1 MESFLRKPFW
11 FFLFIKS
18 DSSPQPSPKE
28 RQKIGIPLLLA
39 LSGTLEKQTGLQKLV
54 MKSWKWLLKFVLL
67 QLNYNDFEMNST
79 IESNPLLD
87 RLPKHLKQF
96 IKPQDYSDYT
106 PINQA
111 VWRYVM
117 RKNVNYL
124 SKVAHSSY
132 LEGLK
137 KTGIEIDHIPSMYG
151 MNRIL
156 TEIGWAAVAVDGFIP
171 PNAFMEFQAYNVLVI
186 ASDIRQLEHIEYTPA
201 PDIIH
206 EGAGHAPIIANP
218 EYAEYLRRFGEI
230 GCKAISSHKDYE
242 MYEAIRLL
250 SILKEAEDTS
260 QADID
265 AAEKAV
271 EDLQNNMGELS
282 EMAQIRNLHWWTVE
296 YGLIGT
302 VDNPKI
308 YGAGLLSS
316 IGESAW
322 CMTDNVKKI
331 PYDLSAA
338 NQSFDIT
345 KLQPQLYVT
354 PDFAHLSMVLEEF
367 ANKMALRTGGLSGIN
382 KLIHSNALGTI
393 ELSTGIQISGVFT
406 NVIEEEGKPVY
417 IQTTGKT
424 ALSYREKELVG
435 HGTSKHPEGFG
446 SPIGKLKGINL
457 AIEDMSPRDLSAYS
471 ITESQNVTLEF
482 EGDITVK
489 GEIITGSRNL
499 HGEIILISLKNCTVT
514 HGETILFQP
523 EWGNYDMAIGKKV
536 VSAFSGPADVN
547 SFDLISHV
555 PSSKTIKARHTA
567 ERDDLEILYQ
577 TVRNSRET
585 KDTQTSLEPIFEK
598 LHTNH
603 PNDWLLAI
611 EIAELLKDRN
621 EPQLLQKVM
630 VYLENLK
637 AKRPEVAHLIAGGL
651 DLIFD
656 KEKA

>member
-1 MESFLRKPFW
+1 
-11 FFLFIKS
+11 
-18 DSSPQPSPKE
+18 
-28 RQKIGIPLLLA
+28 
-39 LSGTLEKQTGLQKLV
+39 
-54 MKSWKWLLKFVLL
+54 
-67 QLNYNDFEMNST
+67 MNST

-137 KTGIEIDHIPSMYG
+137 KTGIEVEKIPSMYG

-230 GCKAISSHKDYE
+230 GCKAISSHKDYQ

-250 SILKEAEDTS
+250 SILKEAEGTP
-260 QADID
+260 QAAID

-271 EDLQNNMGELS
+271 EDLQDTMGELS
-282 EMAQIRNLHWWTVE
+282 EMAQVRNLHWWTVE

-302 VDNPKI
+302 IDNPKI

-354 PDFAHLSMVLEEF
+354 PDFAYLSLVLEEF

-406 NVIEEEGKPVY
+406 TAIEEEGNPVY

-435 HGTSKHPEGFG
+435 HGTTKHAEGFG

-471 ITESQNVTLEF
+471 ITENQSVTLDF

-499 HGEIILISLKNCTVT
+499 HGEIILVSLKNCTVT
-514 HGETILFQP
+514 HRETILFQP
-523 EWGNYDMAIGKKV
+523 EWGIYDMAVGKKV
-536 VSAFSGPADVN
+536 ISAFSGPADVN

-555 PSSKTIKARHTA
+555 PTSKTIKAKHTA
-567 ERDDLEILYQ
+567 ERDDLEVLYQ
-577 TVRNSRET
+577 TVRNIRKT
-585 KDTQTSLEPIFEK
+585 KDTETSLAPIFEK
-598 LHTNH
+598 LQTNH
-603 PNDWLLAI
+603 PNDWLLAV
-611 EIAELLKDRN
+611 EIIELLKDRH
-621 EPQLLQKVM
+621 EPQLLQEVM
-630 VYLENLK
+630 NYLEKLK
-637 AKRPEVAHLIAGGL
+637 EKRTEVAHLIAGGL
-651 DLIFD
+651 DLIFG

>member
-1 MESFLRKPFW
+1 
-11 FFLFIKS
+11 
-18 DSSPQPSPKE
+18 
-28 RQKIGIPLLLA
+28 
-39 LSGTLEKQTGLQKLV
+39 
-54 MKSWKWLLKFVLL
+54 
-67 QLNYNDFEMNST
+67 MNST

-87 RLPKHLKQF
+87 RLPKHLRQF

-117 RKNVNYL
+117 RKNVAYL

-137 KTGIEIDHIPSMYG
+137 KTGIEVDNIPSMYG

-250 SILKEAEDTS
+250 SIVKEAEDTP
-260 QADID
+260 QATID

-302 VDNPKI
+302 VENPKI

-316 IGESAW
+316 IGESAH
-322 CMTDNVKKI
+322 CMTPEVTKI
-331 PYDLSAA
+331 PYDISAA
-338 NQSFDIT
+338 TQNFDIT

-354 PDFAHLSMVLEEF
+354 PTFAYLNLVLEEF
-367 ANKMALRTGGLSGIN
+367 ATKMALRTGGLSGIN
-382 KLIHSNALGTI
+382 KLIDSNALGTI
-393 ELSTGIQISGVFT
+393 ELSTGLQISGVFSS
-406 NVIEEEGKPVY
+406 VIEQDGKPIYV
-417 IQTTGKT
+417 QTTGKT
-424 ALSYREKELVG
+424 ALAYREKELVG
-435 HGTSKHPEGFG
+435 HGTLTHSEGFG
-446 SPIGKLKGINL
+446 SPIGKLEGINL
-457 AIEDMSPRDLSAYS
+457 AIEDMSPKDLNAYD
-471 ITESQNVTLEF
+471 ILESKTVKLEF
-482 EGDITVK
+482 EGGIAVE

-499 HGEIILISLKNCTVT
+499 QGEITLIRFKNCTVT
-514 HGETILFQP
+514 HGETVLFQP
-523 EWGNYDMAIGKKV
+523 EWGIYDMAVGKKV
-536 VSAFSGPADVN
+536 TSAFSGPADVN
-547 SFDLISHV
+547 SFDLISPL
-555 PSSKTIKARHTA
+555 PSSTTIKAKHSA
-567 ERDDLEILYQ
+567 VRDDLEVLYQ

-585 KDTQTSLEPIFEK
+585 NDTETSLVSVFEK
-598 LHTNH
+598 LKTNH
-603 PNDWLLAI
+603 PQDWLLAV
-611 EIAELLKDRN
+611 EIIELLNDRN
-621 EPQLLQKVM
+621 EPQLLQELL
-630 VYLENLK
+630 VYLDQLK
-637 AKRPEVAHLIAGGL
+637 QKRPEVAHLIAGGL
-651 DLIFD
+651 DLIFHS
-656 KEKA
+656 EKA

>member
-1 MESFLRKPFW
+1 
-11 FFLFIKS
+11 
-18 DSSPQPSPKE
+18 
-28 RQKIGIPLLLA
+28 
-39 LSGTLEKQTGLQKLV
+39 
-54 MKSWKWLLKFVLL
+54 
-67 QLNYNDFEMNST
+67 MNT
-79 IESNPLLD
+79 KIESNPLLE

-137 KTGIEIDHIPSMYG
+137 KTGIEVDNIPSMYG

-156 TEIGWAAVAVDGFIP
+156 SEIGWAAVAVDGFIP

-250 SILKEAEDTS
+250 SILKEAEGTP
-260 QADID
+260 QAEIE

-302 VDNPKI
+302 LENPKI

-316 IGESAW
+316 IGESAL

-331 PYDLSAA
+331 PYDFSAVH
-338 NQSFDIT
+338 QSFDIT

-354 PDFAHLSMVLEEF
+354 PDFAYLSLILEEF
-367 ANKMALRTGGLSGIN
+367 ANTMALRTGGLSGIK
-382 KLIHSNALGTI
+382 KLIHSKALGTV
-393 ELSTGIQISGVFT
+393 ELSTGLQISGVFT
-406 NVIEEEGKPVY
+406 NVIDQEGKPIY
-417 IQTTGKT
+417 FQTTGKT

-435 HGTSKHPEGFG
+435 HGTSTHPEGFG

-457 AIEDMSPRDLSAYS
+457 AIEDMSPRDLKAYGVYEGQ
-471 ITESQNVTLEF
+471 TATLEF
-482 EGDITVK
+482 EGDIKVV
-489 GEIITGSRNL
+489 GEIITGKRNL
-499 HGEIILISLKNCTVT
+499 HGEIILICFKNCTVT
-514 HGETILFQP
+514 HGDTVLFQP
-523 EWGNYDMAIGKKV
+523 EWGNYDMAVGKKL

-555 PSSKTIKARHTA
+555 PSSKTIKAKQTA
-567 ERDDLEILYQ
+567 ERDDLEVLYQ
-577 TVRNSRET
+577 TVRSIRESN
-585 KDTQTSLEPIFEK
+585 DTTASLEPIFEK
-598 LHTNH
+598 LQNNH
-603 PNDWLLAI
+603 PNDWLLSVELI
-611 EIAELLKDRN
+611 ELLNTRN
-621 EPQLLQKVM
+621 ETDLMQQALLH
-630 VYLENLK
+630 LENLK
-637 AKRPEVAHLIAGGL
+637 KQRPEIEKLISNGL
-651 DLIFD
+651 ELIF
-656 KEKA
+656 ENEETTH

>member
-1 MESFLRKPFW
+1 
-11 FFLFIKS
+11 
-18 DSSPQPSPKE
+18 
-28 RQKIGIPLLLA
+28 
-39 LSGTLEKQTGLQKLV
+39 
-54 MKSWKWLLKFVLL
+54 
-67 QLNYNDFEMNST
+67 MNST

-117 RKNVNYL
+117 RKNVDYL

-132 LEGLK
+132 LQGLK
-137 KTGIEIDHIPSMYG
+137 KTGIEIDNIPSMYG

-230 GCKAISSHKDYE
+230 GCKAISSDKDYQ

-250 SILKEAEDTS
+250 SIVKEAEDTP
-260 QADID
+260 QATID

-302 VDNPKI
+302 VENPKI

-316 IGESAW
+316 IGESAH
-322 CMTDNVKKI
+322 CMTNEVKKI
-331 PYDLSAA
+331 PYDISAA

-354 PDFAHLSMVLEEF
+354 PDFAYLSLVLEEF
-367 ANKMALRTGGLSGIN
+367 ANKMALRTGGLSGIE
-382 KLIHSNALGTI
+382 KLIDSNALGTI
-393 ELSTGIQISGVFT
+393 ELSTGLQISGVFSS
-406 NVIEEEGKPVY
+406 VIEHEGKPIY

-424 ALSYREKELVG
+424 ALAYREKELVG
-435 HGTSKHPEGFG
+435 HGTLTHPEGFG
-446 SPIGKLKGINL
+446 SPIGKLEGINL
-457 AIEDMSPRDLSAYS
+457 AIEDMSPKDLNAYD
-471 ITESQNVTLEF
+471 ILESKTVKLEF
-482 EGDITVK
+482 EGGITVE

-499 HGEIILISLKNCTVT
+499 QGEIILIRFKNCTVT

-523 EWGNYDMAIGKKV
+523 EWGIYDMAVGKKV
-536 VSAFSGPADVN
+536 ISAFSGPADVN
-547 SFDLISHV
+547 SFDLISHL
-555 PSSKTIKARHTA
+555 PSSKTIKAKHTA
-567 ERDDLEILYQ
+567 ERDDLEVLYQ
-577 TVRNSRET
+577 TIRNIRET
-585 KDTQTSLEPIFEK
+585 KDMQTSLAPIYEK
-598 LHTNH
+598 LVTEH
-603 PNDWLLAI
+603 PNDWLLSI
-611 EIAELLKDRN
+611 EITELLKNRN
-621 EPQLLQKVM
+621 EPQLLQEIM
-630 VYLENLK
+630 VYLDQLK
-637 AKRPEVAHLIAGGL
+637 QKRPEVAHLIAGGL